1 MPELSPARKSQLLGG
16 AIVSSIKKLG
26 RFALRVGLVAI
37 VLMVTACGGGGEKP
51 SATPGPNKTTP
62 TPDTTGVSATE
73 VKWGTHFPLSQN
85 PAAAYAPIAYG
96 MDAFFKYI
104 NAQGG
109 VYGRKITLIIGDDHY
124 NPADTVEVV
133 RQLVEQEKVFGILG
147 GLGESTHLAVYKYL
161 QDQDIPDMY
170 VTTGLLQWVEPV
182 AKNRFGGNPDYV
194 TEGRFLGE
202 YIVKNFSG
210 KKVGF
215 LLQNDQLGVDGE
227 RGLKEVLAGSD
238 VQIVAEERYE
248 SVNSDTAA
256 QTQRLKNAGAEVL
269 VAFAMP
275 LQGASMVKTARET
288 LDWDVPIVMTGIDCT
303 DLFIMLA
310 GAQNAEGIISYTFGV
325 QAYATDDPGVQKYEK
340 IWAKYGT
347 GGELNNFELYGI
359 FVAELTVYNLEVNG
373 PDLSRQSFLDAA
385 EHTCKFD
392 CTTCFPDGP
401 VMTSPT
407 DHRVAKNLVYNE
419 VVNGKWKQISDVV
432 SFEPTKDCTPPQL
445 PADFDKQPKVG
456 RAAEFV
462 DVP

>member
-1 MPELSPARKSQLLGG
+1 MP
-16 AIVSSIKKLG
+16 SIKKLN
-26 RFALRVGLVAI
+26 RLALSASLIAI
-37 VLMVTACGGGGEKP
+37 VLMMAACGGGGGTS
-51 SATPGPNKTTP
+51 SATPKANETTTP
-62 TPDTTGVSATE
+62 PDTTGVTATE

-85 PAAAYAPIAYG
+85 PASAYAPIAYG
-96 MDAFFKYI
+96 MDTFFKYI

-133 RQLVEQEKVFGILG
+133 RQLVESDKVFGIVG

-161 QDQDIPDMY
+161 EDQGIPDMY
-170 VTTGLLQWVEPV
+170 VSTGLDLWTNPV
-182 AKNRFGGNPDYV
+182 VKSRFGGNPDYI
-194 TEGRFLGE
+194 TEGNFLAQ
-202 YIVKNFSG
+202 YLVQHFNG

-227 RGLKEVLAGSD
+227 KGLKEGLAGSD
-238 VQIVAEERYE
+238 VQIIAEEKYE
-248 SVNSDTAA
+248 SSQWDVSA

-269 VAFAMP
+269 VAFAIP
-275 LQGASMVKTARET
+275 PQAASMVKTARET
-288 LDWDVPIVMTGIDCT
+288 LAWDVPILVSGINCS

-310 GAQNAEGIISYTFGV
+310 GPQDAEGVISYTFGI

-347 GGELNNFELYGI
+347 GGDLNNFELYGM
-359 FVAELTVYNLEVNG
+359 FVAEMIVYNLEVTG

-385 EHTCKFD
+385 EHTCKFQ
-392 CTTCFPDGP
+392 CTTCFPNEP
-401 VMTSPT
+401 VSTSPT
-407 DHRVAKNLVYNE
+407 DHRVAEALVYNE
-419 VVNGKWKQISDVV
+419 VVNGGWKQISDVV
-432 SFEPTKDCTPPQL
+432 DLESTKDCTPPQL

-456 RAAEFV
+456 KDAPFV

>member
-1 MPELSPARKSQLLGG
+1 MVLLT
-16 AIVSSIKKLG
+16 KKLWLSLIVVPVAV
-26 RFALRVGLVAI
+26 ALL
-37 VLMVTACGGGGEKP
+37 LTACGGNEEKP
-51 SATPGPNKTTP
+51 STTP
-62 TPDTTGVSATE
+62 KATAGAADTTGVTATE

-96 MDAFFKYI
+96 MKAFFDYI
-104 NAQGG
+104 SAQGG
-109 VYGRKITLIIGDDHY
+109 VYGRKITLSIGDDHY

-133 RQLVEQEKVFGILG
+133 RQLVEQEKVFGIVG
-147 GLGESTHLAVYKYL
+147 GLGESTHLAVSQYL
-161 QDQDIPDMY
+161 QDQGIPDMY
-170 VTTGLLQWVEPV
+170 VSTGLLQWVEPV
-182 AKNRFGGNPDYV
+182 AKNRFGGNPDYL
-194 TEGRFLGE
+194 TEGKFLAE

-215 LLQNDQLGVDGE
+215 LLQNDQLGIDGE
-227 RGLKEVLAGSD
+227 RGLMEVLAGSD
-238 VQIVAEERYE
+238 VQIVATETYE
-248 SVNSDTAA
+248 SSQSDVSA

-275 LQGASMVKTARET
+275 IQAASLVKTAHDT
-288 LDWDVPIVMTGIDCT
+288 LAWDVPILVSGIDCS
-303 DLFIMLA
+303 DIFIMLA
-310 GAQNAEGIISYTFGV
+310 GAQNAEGVISYTFGI

-347 GGELNNFELYGI
+347 GGDLNNFELYGM
-359 FVAELTVYNLEVNG
+359 FVAEMVVYNLEVAG

-392 CTTCFPDGP
+392 CTTCFPGGP

-419 VVNGKWKQISDVV
+419 VVNGKWKQISDMV

>member
-1 MPELSPARKSQLLGG
+1 VLLNRKVWLSLIVVPVAVALL
-16 AIVSSIKKLG
+16 L
-26 RFALRVGLVAI
+26 
-37 VLMVTACGGGGEKP
+37 TACGGNEEKP
-51 SATPGPNKTTP
+51 STTP
-62 TPDTTGVSATE
+62 KATSAPADTTGVTATE
-73 VKWGTHFPLSQN
+73 VKWGTHYPLSQN
-85 PAAAYAPIAYG
+85 PASAYAPIAYG

-109 VYGRKITLIIGDDHY
+109 VYGRKLTLIIGDDHY

-133 RQLVEQEKVFGILG
+133 RRLVEQDKVFGILS

-161 QDQDIPDMY
+161 EDQGIPDMY
-170 VTTGLLQWVEPV
+170 LSTGLLQWVEPV
-182 AKNRFGGNPDYV
+182 AKNRFGGNPDYF
-194 TEGRFLGE
+194 TEGKFLAE

-210 KKVGF
+210 KKAGF
-215 LLQNDQLGVDGE
+215 LLQNDELGADGE
-227 RGLKEVLAGSD
+227 RGLKEGLAGSD
-238 VQIVAEERYE
+238 VQIVAEEKYE
-248 SVNSDTAA
+248 SVNWDVST

-275 LQGASMVKTARET
+275 PQAASLVKTARET
-288 LDWDVPIVMTGIDCT
+288 LAWDVPVLVSGIDCS
-303 DLFIMLA
+303 DIFIMLA
-310 GAQNAEGIISYTFGV
+310 GAQNAEGVISYTFGV

-347 GGELNNFELYGI
+347 GGELNNFELYGM
-359 FVAELTVYNLEVNG
+359 FVAELTVYNLEVAG

-392 CTTCFPDGP
+392 CTTCFRNGP
-401 VMTSPT
+401 VSTSPT
-407 DHRVAKNLVYNE
+407 DHRIAEILVYNE
-419 VVNGKWKQISDVV
+419 VVNGGWKQISDMVNLE
-432 SFEPTKDCTPPQL
+432 STKDCTPPEM

>member
-1 MPELSPARKSQLLGG
+1 MSLTKKVWLSL
-16 AIVSSIKKLG
+16 IV
-26 RFALRVGLVAI
+26 APVAI
-37 VLMVTACGGGGEKP
+37 ALLVTACGGDEEKP
-51 SATPGPNKTTP
+51 SITPETTSAP
-62 TPDTTGVSATE
+62 ADTTGVTATE
-73 VKWGTHFPLSQN
+73 VKWGTHYPLSQN
-85 PAAAYAPIAYG
+85 PASAYAPIAYG

-109 VYGRKITLIIGDDHY
+109 VYGRKLTLIIGDDHY

-133 RQLVEQEKVFGILG
+133 RQLVEQEKVFGILS

-161 QDQDIPDMY
+161 EDQGIPDMY
-170 VTTGLLQWVEPV
+170 VSTGLLQWVEPV
-182 AKNRFGGNPDYV
+182 AKNRFGGNPDYIM
-194 TEGRFLGE
+194 EGKFLAE
-202 YIVKNFSG
+202 YIVNNFSG

-215 LLQNDQLGVDGE
+215 LLQNDQLGVEGE
-227 RGLKEVLAGSD
+227 KGLKEGLQGSD
-238 VQIVAEERYE
+238 VQIVATETYE
-248 SVNSDTAA
+248 AANWDVSA

-269 VAFAMP
+269 VAFAIP
-275 LQGASMVKTARET
+275 PQAASMVKAARET
-288 LDWDVPIVMTGIDCT
+288 LAWDVPIMVSGIDCN

-310 GAQNAEGIISYTFGV
+310 TPEYAEGVISYTFGL

-347 GGELNNFELYGI
+347 GGELNNFELYGM
-359 FVAELTVYNLEVNG
+359 FVAELTVYNMEVNG

-407 DHRVAKNLVYNE
+407 DHRIAKNLVYNE
-419 VVNGKWKQISDVV
+419 VVNGKWQQISDMV
-432 SFEPTKDCTPPQL
+432 SFEPTKVCTPPEL

>member
-1 MPELSPARKSQLLGG
+1 LPNVRRQRL
-16 AIVSSIKKLG
+16 
-26 RFALRVGLVAI
+26 LRVVGGGI
-37 VLMVTACGGGGEKP
+37 VLLNNKLWLSLIVVPLAVALLLTACGGNNEKP
-51 SATPGPNKTTP
+51 STTP
-62 TPDTTGVSATE
+62 QATTTAADITGVTATE

-85 PAAAYAPIAYG
+85 PATAYAPIAYG
-96 MDAFFKYI
+96 MKAFFDYI
-104 NAQGG
+104 SAQGG
-109 VYGRKITLIIGDDHY
+109 VYGRKINLLIGDDHY
-124 NPADTVEVV
+124 NPADTVDVV
-133 RQLVEQEKVFGILG
+133 RQLVEQDKVFGIVG
-147 GLGESTHLAVYKYL
+147 GLGDATHLAVYKYL
-161 QDQDIPDMY
+161 QDQGIPDMY
-170 VTTGLLQWVEPV
+170 ISSGLAVWTDPV

-194 TEGRFLGE
+194 TEGKFLGQ
-202 YIVKNFSG
+202 YIAQHFNG

-227 RGLKEVLAGSD
+227 KGLKEVLAGSD
-238 VQIVAEERYE
+238 VQIVAEEKYE
-248 SVNSDTAA
+248 AADSDVSS

-269 VAFAMP
+269 VAFAIP
-275 LQGASMVKTARET
+275 PQAASLVKAARET
-288 LDWDVPIVMTGIDCT
+288 LAWDVPILVSGIDCS
-303 DLFIMLA
+303 DIFILLA
-310 GAQNAEGIISYTFGV
+310 GAQNAEGVISYTFGV

-347 GGELNNFELYGI
+347 GGDLNNFELYGM

-392 CTTCFPDGP
+392 CTTCFRNGP

-407 DHRVAKNLVYNE
+407 DHRIAKNLVYNE
-419 VVNGKWKQISDVV
+419 VVNGKWQQISDMV
-432 SFEPTKDCTPPQL
+432 SFEPTKDCTPPAL

>member
-1 MPELSPARKSQLLGG
+1 MLPRFRRGLLLAAILVGGLLLLS
-16 AIVSSIKKLG
+16 
-26 RFALRVGLVAI
+26 
-37 VLMVTACGGGGEKP
+37 CGGGEKE
-51 SATPGPNKTTP
+51 AGETPGATKPAAEQTSTP
-62 TPDTTGVSATE
+62 PDTTGVSATE

-85 PAAAYAPIAYG
+85 PASAYAPIAYG

-109 VYGRKITLIIGDDHY
+109 VYGRKITFIIGDDHY

-133 RQLVEQEKVFGILG
+133 RRLVEQDKVFGIVG
-147 GLGESTHLAVYKYL
+147 GLGESPHLAVYKYL
-161 QDQDIPDMY
+161 EDQGIPDMY

-194 TEGRFLGE
+194 SEGKFLAQ
-202 YIVKNFSG
+202 YIVDHFNG
-210 KKVGF
+210 KKMGL

-227 RGLKEVLAGSD
+227 KGLKEGLEGSD
-238 VQIVAEERYE
+238 VQIVARETYE
-248 SVNSDTAA
+248 SVDSDTSA

-275 LQGASMVKTARET
+275 LQGASMVKAARET
-288 LDWDVPIVMTGIDCT
+288 LDWDVPIVLTGILCT

-310 GAQNAEGIISYTFGV
+310 GPENAEGIISYTFGV
-325 QAYATDDPGVQKYEK
+325 QAYATDDPGVQKFQK

-347 GGELNNFELYGI
+347 GGDLSNFALYGMN
-359 FVAELTVYNLEVNG
+359 VAEQLVNNLEVNG

-385 EHTCKFD
+385 EHTCKFQ
-392 CTTCFPDGP
+392 CTVCFPDGP
-401 VMTSPT
+401 ISTSPT
-407 DHRVAKNLVYNE
+407 DHRLSENFVYNE
-419 VVNGKWKQISDVV
+419 VVNGGWKQISDMV
-432 SFEPTKDCTPPQL
+432 SLESTKDCTPPEM

>member
-1 MPELSPARKSQLLGG
+1 MVLLT
-16 AIVSSIKKLG
+16 KKLWLSLIVVPVAV
-26 RFALRVGLVAI
+26 ALL
-37 VLMVTACGGGGEKP
+37 LTACGGNEEKP
-51 SATPGPNKTTP
+51 STTP
-62 TPDTTGVSATE
+62 KATAGAADTTGVTATE

-96 MDAFFKYI
+96 MKAFFDYI
-104 NAQGG
+104 SAQGG
-109 VYGRKITLIIGDDHY
+109 VYGRKITLSIGDDHY

-133 RQLVEQEKVFGILG
+133 RQLVEQEKVFGIVG
-147 GLGESTHLAVYKYL
+147 GLGESTHLAVSQYL
-161 QDQDIPDMY
+161 QDQGIPDMY
-170 VTTGLLQWVEPV
+170 VSTGLLQWVEPV
-182 AKNRFGGNPDYV
+182 AKNRFGGNPDYL
-194 TEGRFLGE
+194 TEGKFLAE

-215 LLQNDQLGVDGE
+215 LLQNDQLGIDGE
-227 RGLKEVLAGSD
+227 RGLMEVLAGSD
-238 VQIVAEERYE
+238 VQIVATETYE
-248 SVNSDTAA
+248 SSQSDVSA

-275 LQGASMVKTARET
+275 IQAASLVKTAHDT
-288 LDWDVPIVMTGIDCT
+288 LAWDVPILVSGIDCS
-303 DLFIMLA
+303 DIFIMLA
-310 GAQNAEGIISYTFGV
+310 GAQNAEGVISYTFGI

-347 GGELNNFELYGI
+347 GGDLNNFELYGM
-359 FVAELTVYNLEVNG
+359 FVAEMVVYNLEVTG

-392 CTTCFPDGP
+392 CTTCFPGGP